1 MQYLSIYSILIK
13 NKSLFLS
20 LFVLCAL
27 LSILAETN
35 GDEMIYVSAATFAAK
50 GLLVY
55 KDFPYHQGPALPY
68 IYGIFAYLGVYEL
81 WHFRLVTSG
90 FLFLSIVISIIILNN
105 RFSCEE
111 MKGRD
116 KKYLLYIIP
125 VFYILS
131 INCMAMSTRLSTKEA
146 VAFLILVSGLYF
158 LTKKKFS
165 VFDGLISIL
174 FGALLFGIKLTYL
187 TFFSCILIL
196 CIIRLFVDNKL
207 NYKIL
212 LFYFLSTIIFSA
224 LFYIPVFIAYNHFIY
239 QAIKIMLLTYQD
251 ITMVLMIT
259 HGVREL
265 SSFVVNHVIQFIF
278 IFYLVVF
285 GIFNIKTIT
294 VSLYKKDYLRKHF
307 LLLSLVVLVLAHI
320 CAFVLVQNTI
330 NQHRWNILYPILTLL
345 ASYSFIHFRFY
356 DIILNFKLLQKNS
369 FLSIIVSIIMIF
381 GFIQLHNIYGV
392 SSYNWNSRLG
402 AFLMFR
408 FDNRTVKEY
417 LENNRDAKY
426 VLAVGY
432 ENIANNLGLRLAKG
446 SGNSLHTYKKDF
458 TLEESMRYGM
468 LTKRLLRHYLINKIC
483 DLIIFKNS
491 YYSTLLNDNV
501 LKGIKYNVQKIG
513 KDAVR
518 ITVL

>member
-1 MQYLSIYSILIK
+1 M
-13 NKSLFLS
+13 
-20 LFVLCAL
+20 LCAL
-27 LSILAETN
+27 LSILVETN
-35 GDEMIYVSAATFAAK
+35 GDETVYTSAATSAAR

-55 KDFPYHQGPALPY
+55 KDFPYHQGPVLPY
-68 IYGIFAYLGVYEL
+68 IYGLFAYLGAYEL
-81 WHFRLVTSG
+81 WHFRLITSM
-90 FLFLSIVISIIILNN
+90 FLFFSIVISIMILNN
-105 RFSCEE
+105 QFLNEE

-146 VAFLILVSGLYF
+146 VTFLMTVSSLYF
-158 LTKKKFS
+158 LTKRKFS
-165 VFDGLISIL
+165 VFDGLISIM

-187 TFFSCILIL
+187 TTLSCVFVL

-224 LFYIPVFIAYNHFIY
+224 LFYIPVFIAYNHFVY
-239 QAIKIMLLTYQD
+239 HAIKIILLVYQSD
-251 ITMVLMIT
+251 HQNNIMVSMIKG
-259 HGVREL
+259 GVREL
-265 SSFVVNHVIQFIF
+265 PSFVVNHVVQFIF
-278 IFYLVVF
+278 IFYVF
-285 GIFNIKTIT
+285 VYSTFNIKTIS

-307 LLLSLVVLVLAHI
+307 LLLSLVVLLLAHI
-320 CAFVLVQNTI
+320 CGFVLVQNTI
-330 NQHRWNILYPILTLL
+330 NQHRWNILYPIITLL

-369 FLSIIVSIIMIF
+369 FLSIIISIIMIF

-417 LENNRDAKY
+417 LENSRDAKY
-426 VLAVGY
+426 ALAVGY

-446 SGNSLHTYKKDF
+446 SGDGLSIYRNIDF
-458 TLEESMRYGM
+458 TLEESRKYGI
-468 LTKRLLRHYLINKIC
+468 LTRRLLRYYLVNNVC

-491 YYSTLLNDNV
+491 YYDELLNENFF
-501 LKGIKYNVQKIG
+501 KGIKYNVQKIG